1 MTDATTD
8 DGMLGGGDADSAVPT
23 PELLDDAEILEGA
36 VVPAGEQDDDE
47 VDETV
52 DHPAK
57 VMRIGTMLKQLLD
70 EVRQSTLDEASRER
84 LREIYDTSVTEL
96 GSALSPDLREELG
109 RLALPF
115 AGDEA
120 PSTSELQIAKAQL
133 VGWLE
138 GLVQG
143 MQAMLFAQQMAA
155 QQQLQTMRGRLGPG
169 GPGPEGPPTATDD
182 RPGTYL

>member
-1 MTDATTD
+1 MNDPATDT
-8 DGMLGGGDADSAVPT
+8 P
-23 PELLDDAEILEGA
+23 PELLEHPEVLDAPDTA
-36 VVPAGEQDDDE
+36 DAPDE
-47 VDETV
+47 DHVDETV

-57 VMRIGTMLKQLLD
+57 IMRIGTMMKQLLE
-70 EVRQSTLDEASRER
+70 EVRLATLDEPSRDR
-84 LREIYDTSVTEL
+84 LREIYDTSITEI
-96 GSALSPDLREELG
+96 GSALSPDLRDELS

-115 AGDEA
+115 SEGET

-155 QQQLQTMRGRLGPG
+155 QQQLKTMRGQLGPG
-169 GPGPEGPPTATDD
+169 ESGPTPSTDE

>member
-1 MTDATTD
+1 MNDDMVEPTETTD
-8 DGMLGGGDADSAVPT
+8 LVERAEV
-23 PELLDDAEILEGA
+23 EVVELDDDG
-36 VVPAGEQDDDE
+36 

-57 VMRIGTMLKQLLD
+57 VMRIGAMMKQLL
-70 EVRQSTLDEASRER
+70 EELRLMELDEPSRDR
-84 LREIYDTSVTEL
+84 LRAIYDTSVSEL
-96 GSALSPDLREELG
+96 GAALSPDLRDELG

-115 AGDEA
+115 SADET
-120 PSTSELQIAKAQL
+120 PSASELQIAKAQL

-155 QQQLQTMRGRLGPG
+155 QQQLQSMRGQLGPG
-169 GPGPEGPPTATDD
+169 GDDGAPEPTDP

>member
-1 MTDATTD
+1 MTD
-8 DGMLGGGDADSAVPT
+8 T
-23 PELLDDAEILEGA
+23 PESTAPTEIERPEVE
-36 VVPAGEQDDDE
+36 VVEPGEE
-47 VDETV
+47 EREFTIDETI

-57 VMRIGTMLKQLLD
+57 VMRIGAMMKQLLD
-70 EVRQSTLDEASRER
+70 ELRSADLDAPSRER
-84 LREIYDTSVTEL
+84 LREIYDRSVGEL

-115 AGDEA
+115 DADETPSA
-120 PSTSELQIAKAQL
+120 PELQIAKAQL

-155 QQQLQTMRGRLGPG
+155 QHQLQSMRGQIGTPES
-169 GPGPEGPPTATDD
+169 PEGEA

>member
-1 MTDATTD
+1 MADPMTDASIPDPT
-8 DGMLGGGDADSAVPT
+8 PT
-23 PELLDDAEILEGA
+23 PEVLENPEVLDGA
-36 VVPAGEQDDDE
+36 AGDD

-57 VMRIGTMLKQLLD
+57 VMRIGTMMKQLLE
-70 EVRQSTLDEASRER
+70 EVRSATLDEASRDR
-84 LREIYDTSVTEL
+84 LREIYATSVEEL
-96 GSALSPDLREELG
+96 GAALSPDLQAELG

-115 AGDEA
+115 SGDET

-155 QQQLQTMRGRLGPG
+155 QQQLQSMRGQIGPG
-169 GPGPEGPPTATDD
+169 GQPPAPPTGDE

>member
-1 MTDATTD
+1 MSETTSEFEVTEPRPTSSPTEVARTEVEVVDPVDA
-8 DGMLGGGDADSAVPT
+8 
-23 PELLDDAEILEGA
+23 
-36 VVPAGEQDDDE
+36 DE

-57 VMRIGTMLKQLLD
+57 VMRIGAMMKQLL
-70 EVRQSTLDEASRER
+70 EELRSMELDEPSRDR
-84 LREIYDTSVTEL
+84 LRDIYDTSVSEL
-96 GSALSPDLREELG
+96 GAALSPDLRDELG

-115 AGDEA
+115 SADETPTAG
-120 PSTSELQIAKAQL
+120 ELQIAKAQL

-155 QQQLQTMRGRLGPG
+155 QQQLQSMRGELGPSS
-169 GPGPEGPPTATDD
+169 DD
-182 RPGTYL
+182 PSSEPSETRPGTYL

>member
-1 MTDATTD
+1 VTETPAEPIPPMPEAPEVLPPPEVVDTDGEAATD
-8 DGMLGGGDADSAVPT
+8 
-23 PELLDDAEILEGA
+23 
-36 VVPAGEQDDDE
+36 

-57 VMRIGTMLKQLLD
+57 VMRIGTMLKQLLE
-70 EVRQSTLDEASRER
+70 EVRSAALDEPSRDR
-84 LREIYDTSVTEL
+84 LREIYDTSVAEL
-96 GSALSPDLREELG
+96 GTALSPDLQEELS

-115 AGDEA
+115 AGEA
-120 PSTSELQIAKAQL
+120 TPTAAELQIAKAQL

-155 QQQLQTMRGRLGPG
+155 QQQLQSMRGQLPSGARPDG
-169 GPGPEGPPTATDD
+169 GPGAPGAGDD

>member
-1 MTDATTD
+1 MTDPA
-8 DGMLGGGDADSAVPT
+8 ADSPVPDPSP
-23 PELLDDAEILEGA
+23 PEVPERPEVLDDAPETDYG
-36 VVPAGEQDDDE
+36 DDGI
-47 VDETV
+47 DETI

-57 VMRIGTMLKQLLD
+57 VMRIGTMMKQLLE
-70 EVRQSTLDEASRER
+70 EVRAAALDEPSRDR
-84 LREIYDTSVTEL
+84 LRVIYERSVTEL
-96 GSALSPDLREELG
+96 GAALSPDLRDELA

-115 AGDEA
+115 ESDDT
-120 PSTSELQIAKAQL
+120 PSSAELQIAKAQL

-155 QQQLQTMRGRLGPG
+155 QQQLQSMRGQLPAGGSQGPQG
-169 GPGPEGPPTATDD
+169 GSDE

>member
-1 MTDATTD
+1 MAD
-8 DGMLGGGDADSAVPT
+8 DHSQLGDEQPVLVERPEVVDSS
-23 PELLDDAEILEGA
+23 DDKNQESI
-36 VVPAGEQDDDE
+36 
-47 VDETV
+47 

-57 VMRIGTMLKQLLD
+57 VMRIGTMLKQLLE
-70 EVRQSTLDEASRER
+70 EVRSTELDEASRDR
-84 LREIYDTSVTEL
+84 LRDIYETSINEL
-96 GSALSPDLREELG
+96 GATLSADLVAELN

-115 AGDEA
+115 GRQDT
-120 PSTSELQIAKAQL
+120 PSRVELQMAKAQL

-155 QQQLQTMRGRLGPG
+155 QQQLQSMRGQI
-169 GPGPEGPPTATDD
+169 GPPQMQPQPSEE

>member
-1 MTDATTD
+1 MS
-8 DGMLGGGDADSAVPT
+8 DSTPP
-23 PELLDDAEILEGA
+23 PELLDNPEVLDAA
-36 VVPAGEQDDDE
+36 DAGEADE
-47 VDETV
+47 ENVDETV

-57 VMRIGTMLKQLLD
+57 VMRIGTMMKQLLE
-70 EVRQSTLDEASRER
+70 EVRSATLDEASRDR
-84 LREIYDTSVTEL
+84 LREIYATSVDEL
-96 GSALSPDLREELG
+96 GAALSPDLKAELG

-115 AGDEA
+115 NGDA
-120 PSTSELQIAKAQL
+120 TPSSAELQIAKAQL

-155 QQQLQTMRGRLGPG
+155 QQQLQTMRGQLGPAAPQG
-169 GPGPEGPPTATDD
+169 ADPGEE

>member
-1 MTDATTD
+1 MSEPQSD
-8 DGMLGGGDADSAVPT
+8 LT
-23 PELLDDAEILEGA
+23 PELLERPEVLGADEVDGPDA
-36 VVPAGEQDDDE
+36 

-52 DHPAK
+52 DHPGK
-57 VMRIGTMLKQLLD
+57 VMRIGTMMKQLLE
-70 EVRQSTLDEASRER
+70 EVRTATLDEPSRDR
-84 LREIYDTSVTEL
+84 LREIYDTSISEL
-96 GSALSPDLREELG
+96 GSALSPDLRAELN

-115 AGDEA
+115 SDDGI
-120 PSTSELQIAKAQL
+120 PSAAELQIAKAQL

-155 QQQLQTMRGRLGPG
+155 QHQLQSMRAELGPADG
-169 GPGPEGPPTATDD
+169 GGRGGTDE

>member
-1 MTDATTD
+1 MTVSDP
-8 DGMLGGGDADSAVPT
+8 VPDPT
-23 PELLDDAEILEGA
+23 VPDPPAPTPVPELLDNPEVLETTGDK
-36 VVPAGEQDDDE
+36 ED
-47 VDETV
+47 VDETI

-57 VMRIGTMLKQLLD
+57 VMRIGTMLKQLLE
-70 EVRQSTLDEASRER
+70 EVRSATLDEASRDR
-84 LREIYDTSVTEL
+84 LREIYTTSVDEL
-96 GSALSPDLREELG
+96 GSTLSPDLRDELG

-115 AGDEA
+115 SGNDV
-120 PSTSELQIAKAQL
+120 PSTAELQVAKAQL

-155 QQQLQTMRGRLGPG
+155 QQQLQSMRGELGP
-169 GPGPEGPPTATDD
+169 PATEGPPPAGDE

>member
-1 MTDATTD
+1 MSSSETEPRDK
-8 DGMLGGGDADSAVPT
+8 
-23 PELLDDAEILEGA
+23 
-36 VVPAGEQDDDE
+36 DDE
-47 VDETV
+47 AVAPERPEIVDEADEDDLDETI

-57 VMRIGTMLKQLLD
+57 VMRIGSMLKQLLE
-70 EVRQSTLDEASRER
+70 EVRSATLDEASRHR

-96 GSALSPDLREELG
+96 GSALSPDLRDELG
-109 RLALPF
+109 RLTLPF
-115 AGDEA
+115 DADRTPTA
-120 PSTSELQIAKAQL
+120 AELQIAKAQL

-155 QQQLQTMRGRLGPG
+155 QHQLQSMRGQLGPG
-169 GPGPEGPPTATDD
+169 PDGRPQGAADGSRIDD

>member
-1 MTDATTD
+1 MTDTLPD
-8 DGMLGGGDADSAVPT
+8 PHE
-23 PELLDDAEILEGA
+23 PAEAPIERA
-36 VVPAGEQDDDE
+36 EVEVVDPVDE
-47 VDETV
+47 EIDETV

-57 VMRIGTMLKQLLD
+57 VMRIGAMMKQLL
-70 EVRQSTLDEASRER
+70 EELRSMELDEPSRHR
-84 LREIYDTSVTEL
+84 LRDIYDTSVTEL
-96 GSALSPDLREELG
+96 GAALSPDLREELG

-115 AGDEA
+115 SADETPTA
-120 PSTSELQIAKAQL
+120 AELQIAKAQL

-155 QQQLQTMRGRLGPG
+155 QQQLQSMRGQLGPG
-169 GPGPEGPPTATDD
+169 GGETPPAGGDD

>member
-1 MTDATTD
+1 MSSPVDP
-8 DGMLGGGDADSAVPT
+8 ADPQPPRSDVERPEVEVVDPAEAET
-23 PELLDDAEILEGA
+23 PI
-36 VVPAGEQDDDE
+36 
-47 VDETV
+47 DETI

-57 VMRIGTMLKQLLD
+57 VMRIGAMMRQLLD
-70 EVRQSTLDEASRER
+70 ELRSADLDVPSRDR
-84 LREIYDTSVTEL
+84 LREIYGRSVGEL
-96 GSALSPDLREELG
+96 SSALSPDLADELG

-115 AGDEA
+115 SGDETPTA
-120 PSTSELQIAKAQL
+120 AELQIAKAQL

-155 QQQLQTMRGRLGPG
+155 QQQLQTMRAEIGSG
-169 GPGPEGPPTATDD
+169 EPTAGDP

>member
-1 MTDATTD
+1 VTESTTEPTS
-8 DGMLGGGDADSAVPT
+8 DGTHTHPA
-23 PELLDDAEILEGA
+23 PELLERPEVLDGTAPEAE
-36 VVPAGEQDDDE
+36 DS

-57 VMRIGTMLKQLLD
+57 VMRIGTMMKQLLE
-70 EVRQSTLDEASRER
+70 EVRVATLDDPSRDR
-84 LREIYDTSVTEL
+84 LRDIYDTSISEL
-96 GSALSPDLREELG
+96 GSALSPDLRDELG

-115 AGDEA
+115 SAGGT
-120 PSTSELQIAKAQL
+120 PSSSELQIAKAQL

-155 QQQLQTMRGRLGPG
+155 QQQLQSMRGQLGPAEAAGQVG
-169 GPGPEGPPTATDD
+169 GEE

>member
-1 MTDATTD
+1 MNDN
-8 DGMLGGGDADSAVPT
+8 
-23 PELLDDAEILEGA
+23 PEANEAIDIERPEVEVVDPADAEQKI
-36 VVPAGEQDDDE
+36 
-47 VDETV
+47 DETI

-57 VMRIGTMLKQLLD
+57 VMRIGAMMKQLLD
-70 EVRQSTLDEASRER
+70 ELRSADLDAPSRDR
-84 LREIYDTSVTEL
+84 LREIYDRSVGEL
-96 GSALSPDLREELG
+96 GSALSADLREELG

-115 AGDEA
+115 SGDET
-120 PSTSELQIAKAQL
+120 PSAAELQIAKAQL

-155 QQQLQTMRGRLGPG
+155 QQQLQSMRGQIGVGEQPDG
-169 GPGPEGPPTATDD
+169 ET

>member
-1 MTDATTD
+1 VTDPVAHSSNS
-8 DGMLGGGDADSAVPT
+8 SAMSDPS
-23 PELLDDAEILEGA
+23 PELLAHPEVLDAAEAGDEG
-36 VVPAGEQDDDE
+36 

-57 VMRIGTMLKQLLD
+57 VMRIGTMMKQLLE
-70 EVRQSTLDEASRER
+70 EVRVATLDEPSRDR
-84 LREIYDTSVTEL
+84 LREIYDTSIEEL
-96 GSALSPDLREELG
+96 GSALSPDLRGELA

-115 AGDEA
+115 SDGET
-120 PSTSELQIAKAQL
+120 PSSSELQIAKAQL

-155 QQQLQTMRGRLGPG
+155 QHQLQSMRGELGPADPAAAP
-169 GPGPEGPPTATDD
+169 PGDE

>member
-1 MTDATTD
+1 MN
-8 DGMLGGGDADSAVPT
+8 T
-23 PELLDDAEILEGA
+23 PSDPPEPQSQGAEIERPEVE
-36 VVPAGEQDDDE
+36 VVDPAEPE
-47 VDETV
+47 AEIDETV

-57 VMRIGTMLKQLLD
+57 VMRIGAMMKQLLD
-70 EVRQSTLDEASRER
+70 ELRSTDLDVPSRER
-84 LREIYDTSVTEL
+84 LREIYDRSVGEL
-96 GSALSPDLREELG
+96 SSALSPDLADELG

-115 AGDEA
+115 NGDETPTA
-120 PSTSELQIAKAQL
+120 AELQIAKAQL

-155 QQQLQTMRGRLGPG
+155 QQQLQSMRGEIGAG
-169 GPGPEGPPTATDD
+169 ETAEGEP

>member
-1 MTDATTD
+1 LSDQSVDEPSESGAGEGGEPAVERLEVIDPD
-8 DGMLGGGDADSAVPT
+8 DGDNGVEEA
-23 PELLDDAEILEGA
+23 
-36 VVPAGEQDDDE
+36 
-47 VDETV
+47 V

-57 VMRIGTMLKQLLD
+57 VMRIGSMLKQLLE
-70 EVRQSTLDEASRER
+70 EVRATTLDEPSRDR
-84 LREIYDTSVTEL
+84 LREIYETSLTEL
-96 GSALSPDLREELG
+96 GSALSPDLRSELS

-115 AGDEA
+115 SSSET
-120 PSTSELQIAKAQL
+120 PSASELQVAKAQL

-155 QQQLQTMRGRLGPG
+155 QQQLQSMRGQLAPGSAGPDG
-169 GPGPEGPPTATDD
+169 EGETPAMGPMED

>member
-1 MTDATTD
+1 MTDSPPTAPTD
-8 DGMLGGGDADSAVPT
+8 DP
-23 PELLDDAEILEGA
+23 PELLERPEVMEPGA
-36 VVPAGEQDDDE
+36 DGAGEDKGEDE

-70 EVRQSTLDEASRER
+70 ELRSAELDEPSRER
-84 LREIYDTSVTEL
+84 LRDIYDTSVSEL
-96 GSALSPDLREELG
+96 GSALSPDLRDELA

-115 AGDEA
+115 GSGET
-120 PSTSELQIAKAQL
+120 PSGAELQIAKAQL

-155 QQQLQTMRGRLGPG
+155 QQQLQSMRGQLGPGAPGAPGPGG
-169 GPGPEGPPTATDD
+169 GPGPTEE

>member
-1 MTDATTD
+1 MSDPSPGPDTGSVPDR
-8 DGMLGGGDADSAVPT
+8 SAEMALERP
-23 PELLDDAEILEGA
+23 EILGPDA
-36 VVPAGEQDDDE
+36 AGTGQDE
-47 VDETV
+47 IDETV

-57 VMRIGTMLKQLLD
+57 VMRIGSMLKQLLE
-70 EVRQSTLDEASRER
+70 EVRSATLDEASRDR
-84 LREIYDTSVTEL
+84 LREIYDTSVCEL
-96 GSALSPDLREELG
+96 CSALSPDLHAELS

-115 AGDEA
+115 SGSDT
-120 PSTSELQIAKAQL
+120 PTSSQLQIAKAQL

-155 QQQLQTMRGRLGPG
+155 QQQFQSMRAQLAPGPDGVPAPGPG
-169 GPGPEGPPTATDD
+169 GVGDVPMDD